1 MVWYQYQ
8 HSPQSRFVIQDS
20 LRLTIKLLN
29 PETLHEERFIRKVLF
44 LTGSDP
50 LDYNLVIAEALVLW
64 RPEMTESSECGRLS
78 AGER

>member
-1 MVWYQYQ
+1 MVCYQYQ
-8 HSPQSRFVIQDS
+8 HSPQSRFVVQDS
-20 LRLTIKLLN
+20 LRLTLKLLN
-29 PETLHEERFIRKVLF
+29 SETPYEKRFVRKVLF

-64 RPEMTESSECGRLS
+64 RPEVTEASERGRLF